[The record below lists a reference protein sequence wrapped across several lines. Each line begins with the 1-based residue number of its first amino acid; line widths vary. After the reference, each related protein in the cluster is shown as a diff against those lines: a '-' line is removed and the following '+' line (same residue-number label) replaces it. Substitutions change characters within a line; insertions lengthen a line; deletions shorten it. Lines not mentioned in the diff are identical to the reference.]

1 MRLTG
6 LGSERI
12 LHGGRGQLLA
22 RVGGDALAEQGNG
35 QQAARG
41 RGADP
46 EEPGAHARNDPH
58 VHVDEGDPCAVKG
71 K

>member
-22 RVGGDALAEQGNG
+22 RVGGDALAEQ
-35 QQAARG
+35 
-41 RGADP
+41 DTIMVT
-46 EEPGAHARNDPH
+46 EL
-58 VHVDEGDPCAVKG
+58 AVELKVTRAIATG
-71 K
+71 PRITVPDS